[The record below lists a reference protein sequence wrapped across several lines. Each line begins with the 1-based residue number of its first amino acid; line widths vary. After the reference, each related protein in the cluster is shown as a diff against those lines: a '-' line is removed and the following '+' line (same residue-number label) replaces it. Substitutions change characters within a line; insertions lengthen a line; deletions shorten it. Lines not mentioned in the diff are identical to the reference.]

1 MKVLIYKR
9 THKGDPD
16 LDGVFGTQDCM
27 GRIRNWNYD
36 AVIGIGGIAP
46 WKKDVDIKCKI
57 NWIGLGPKKIASTER
72 GNMIAFA
79 HFELYEGQGKNI
91 KDNYPH
97 LFEYMYGKRKRFSMS
112 SDLPKN
118 VFKEVEEI
126 LDSIKNSPPSR
137 IYEVENRNK
146 LVVKNLDLSKCTG
159 CSGSKRIK
167 DVVQE

>member
-79 HFELYEGQGKNI
+79 HFELYEGQGKNH
-91 KDNYPH
+91 YQMEH
-97 LFEYMYGKRKRFSMS
+97 LHHKFRQPVMQHLAVGK
-112 SDLPKN
+112 
-118 VFKEVEEI
+118 V
-126 LDSIKNSPPSR
+126 
-137 IYEVENRNK
+137 
-146 LVVKNLDLSKCTG
+146 LSY
-159 CSGSKRIK
+159 SF
-167 DVVQE
+167 

>member
-1 MKVLIYKR
+1 
-9 THKGDPD
+9 
-16 LDGVFGTQDCM
+16 
-27 GRIRNWNYD
+27 
-36 AVIGIGGIAP
+36 
-46 WKKDVDIKCKI
+46 
-57 NWIGLGPKKIASTER
+57 
-72 GNMIAFA
+72 
-79 HFELYEGQGKNI
+79 
-91 KDNYPH
+91 
-97 LFEYMYGKRKRFSMS
+97 MYGKRKRFSMS

-167 DVVQE
+167 GVVQE